1 MQNPFTDAHLTPT
14 LQILS
19 QTMPQTGKLE
29 AIVVRPARRVEAIFI
44 QSTLAIESVGLKHDR
59 LGIQPK
65 NATTISN
72 RQVTLIQA
80 EHIEIVAKLMRL
92 PYLPATTLRRNL
104 VVSGINL
111 LAIKPLFKDQKH
123 YLKIGQV
130 LLEIT
135 GVCAPCSRMEALLG
149 EGGYNVMRGHGG
161 VNAKVMNGGELH
173 VGDTARFVIAETN
186 LQRQSK
192 LGF

>member
-1 MQNPFTDAHLTPT
+1 MQNPFTDAHLAPT

-65 NATTISN
+65 NATSISN

-111 LAIKPLFKDQKH
+111 LAIKPLFKGQMH
-123 YLKIGQV
+123 YLKIGDV

-161 VNAKVMNGGELH
+161 VNAKVISGGELH
-173 VGDTARFVIAETN
+173 VGDVARFVIAEAS